1 MQHARPD
8 EVVEDENVQDESIQD
23 MVQRF
28 LLGEHRVLEKEVEG
42 EPVAGEREP
51 SRGRFALVERLLK
64 EHRQSQMSPEQLSA
78 RLGELQGAEQADQ
91 RQQASEMLTR
101 WEEFQL
107 LGEPVPRRDD
117 PYAARPDPRY
127 GDDDPRA
134 KAGA

>member
-1 MQHARPD
+1 MRHVRPD
-8 EVVEDENVQDESIQD
+8 EVVQDENVLDESIQD

-28 LLGEHRVLEKEVEG
+28 LLAERRVLEKEAEG
-42 EPVAGEREP
+42 EPVAGQRAP
-51 SRGRFALVERLLK
+51 TPGRFALVDRLL
-64 EHRQSQMSPEQLSA
+64 EAHRQSPMSPAQLSA
-78 RLGELQGAEQADQ
+78 ELARSGAAQQADQ
-91 RQQASEMLTR
+91 RQQASEMLRR

-117 PYAARPDPRY
+117 PYAARPDPKY